1 MMCSLKAR
9 LRGLAQEK
17 VCFIFGLMKPFPFS
31 FRQPRMAFSKGNSD
45 LLLTLLRLLPS
56 GN

>member
-1 MMCSLKAR
+1 MSSLKQR

-17 VCFIFGLMKPFPFS
+17 VCFIFDLMKPFPFS
-31 FRQPRMAFSKGNSD
+31 CRQPRLAFPKGHPD

>member
-1 MMCSLKAR
+1 MCSPKGYIK
-9 LRGLAQEK
+9 GLAQEK
-17 VCFIFGLMKPFPFS
+17 VCFIFGSMKPFPFPS
-31 FRQPRMAFSKGNSD
+31 RQPRLALPKGLPG